1 MHATERGPFRLLIIE
16 DDPEIRDLLAERLA
30 EQGYVSAQADTG
42 DAGLE
47 RILGERFDCVL
58 LDIGLPGIDG
68 FETLQA
74 IRREYSAV
82 QLPVI
87 ILTGY
92 SDRESLMRGLRLG
105 ANDFVAKPID
115 FAVLH
120 ARLQTQLT
128 LKRASDER
136 AALERDL
143 AKRAADLEL
152 ANRALATANR
162 KMESDLEWAGR
173 LQRAMLPTIAPAVPG
188 VEFAWHHRSCEEL
201 GGDLLNV
208 FAIDDEHVGLYM
220 MDVSGH
226 GIKAALLSVQVS
238 RLLALVPD
246 QHCLVRRRRDGIGE
260 FEPTP
265 PADVAEELNRRFP
278 LDETFEL
285 YFTLFYGVL
294 DTRTLE
300 LRYVCAGHP
309 GPIHIPADEPA
320 RDLTVPMFAIGWM
333 PAPGYEERR
342 VTLRAGDRFFLYSDG
357 IGDARDANNEVFGVT
372 RTAEALRKAADRNL
386 DDALQ
391 AMLEAAG
398 RWRAHAIDDDI
409 SALAIEVRR
418 RPVEAAPV
426 RSLPMHAVAMPA
438 QAAGWTSRGPGRATD
453 EIARSPLEPELTSR

>member
-1 MHATERGPFRLLIIE
+1 MHATERGPFRLLIVE
-16 DDPEIRDLLAERLA
+16 DDFEIRALLVERLN
-30 EQGYVSAQADTG
+30 EQGYFVAQVESG
-42 DAGLE
+42 DACLSALA
-47 RILGERFDCVL
+47 RERFDCVL
-58 LDIGLPGIDG
+58 LDVGLPGIDG

-74 IRREYSAV
+74 IRESFSV
-82 QLPVI
+82 TQLPVI
-87 ILTGY
+87 MLTGY
-92 SDRESLMRGLRLG
+92 SDRECVMRGLHLG
-105 ANDFVAKPID
+105 ANDYVAKPID

-120 ARLQTQLT
+120 ARLKTQLS

-136 AALERDL
+136 AALEQDL
-143 AKRAADLEL
+143 ATRAADLEL
-152 ANRALATANR
+152 ANRALAAANQ
-162 KMESDLEWAGR
+162 KMETDLHWAGT
-173 LQRAMLPTIAPAVPG
+173 LQRAMLPTVAPAVPG

-226 GIKAALLSVQVS
+226 GVKAALLSVQVS

-246 QHCLVRRRRDGIGE
+246 QHCLVRRRRNGIGE

-265 PADVAEELNRRFP
+265 PAEVAEELNRRFP

-300 LRYVCAGHP
+300 VRYVCAGHH

-333 PAPGYEERR
+333 PTPGYEERR

-372 RTAEALRKAADRNL
+372 RTAEALTEAADRNL

-398 RWRAHAIDDDI
+398 RWRAHEIDDDI
-409 SALAIEVRR
+409 SALALEVRR
-418 RPVEAAPV
+418 RPIEAAEV
-426 RSLPMHAVAMPA
+426 RSLPMHAVAM
-438 QAAGWTSRGPGRATD
+438 AGRGMVASET
-453 EIARSPLEPELTSR
+453 ACVSA